1 MEEYKKRYE
10 RWLTSDA
17 VDEKTKAELQSISGD
32 EKEIQDRFYKDLE
45 FGTAGLRGVIAAGD
59 NRMNVYTVRR
69 ATQGLANYLLQKDPA
84 VVEKGVAIA
93 YDSRNQSDVFAR
105 ETAAVFNGNGIKAYV
120 FESLRPVPELSYTV
134 RKLGCKAGVVIT
146 ASHNPAK
153 YNGYKAYWEDGCQ
166 VPPPMDS
173 EIIDEVVKV
182 DIFDSIHKMERAE
195 AEKAGL
201 YVEIGEEIDSAY
213 IAEIKKRLIDPENL
227 KKCAADLKIVYT
239 PLHGTGNKPVRRIL
253 AECGFTQVHV
263 VPEQELPNGNF
274 PTVPLPN
281 PEDPRAL
288 EMACK
293 LGEQIDADLIVGT
306 DPDADRVG
314 IMVKTPEGYKT
325 FTGNMTGMLLTHYI
339 LDARKKTGTLP
350 ADGFVVKSIVTT
362 EMVRPMAEEYGVE
375 LRDVLTGFK
384 YIGQQILRSE
394 QTGKG
399 TFLFG
404 FEESYGYLCGTY
416 ARDKDAVSAAMLIC
430 EMAAI
435 CKSQGVSLIDH
446 LEALYQKYGYYKE
459 AVVSKAFEGIEGAAK
474 MKEIMAAMRANPKS
488 TYAGLKVV
496 AVEDYLP
503 GYKDYPKSDA
513 LRIRLEN
520 NCWVCV
526 RPSGTEPKIKFYF
539 GANGKS
545 AAEAE
550 ALLQALKAEM
560 TADM

>member
-1 MEEYKKRYE
+1 MEEYRERYE
-10 RWLTSDA
+10 RWLASDA
-17 VDEKTKAELQSISGD
+17 VDEATKAELLAIAGD
-32 EKEIQDRFYKDLE
+32 EKEIQERFYKDLE
-45 FGTAGLRGVIAAGD
+45 FGTAGLRGVIAAGA

-69 ATQGLANYLLQKDPA
+69 ATQGLANYLLLNDPA

-93 YDSRNQSDVFAR
+93 YDSRNMSDVFAR
-105 ETAAVFNGNGIKAYV
+105 ETAAVFNGNGIKTYV
-120 FESLRPVPELSYTV
+120 FESLRPVPELSYSV

-166 VPPPMDS
+166 VPPPMDG
-173 EIIDEVVKV
+173 EIIGEVMKV
-182 DIFDSIHKMERAE
+182 DIFDSIKKMERAE
-195 AEKAGL
+195 AEAAGL
-201 YVEIGEEIDSAY
+201 YIEIGEDVDAAY
-213 IAEIKKRLIDPENL
+213 IAEIKTRVIDPEAL
-227 KKCAADLKIVYT
+227 AKCAGDLKIVYT

-253 AECGFTQVHV
+253 AELGFTQVHV
-263 VPEQELPNGNF
+263 VPEQEMPDGNF
-274 PTVPLPN
+274 PTVPFPN
-281 PEDPRAL
+281 PEDYRAL
-288 EMACK
+288 EMARQ
-293 LGEQIDADLIVGT
+293 LGEKIDADLIVGT

-325 FTGNMTGMLLTHYI
+325 FTGNMTGMLQTHYI
-339 LDARKKTGTLP
+339 LDARKKTNNLP
-350 ADGFVVKSIVTT
+350 EDGFIVKSIVTT

-416 ARDKDAVSAAMLIC
+416 ARDKDAVSATMLIC

-435 CKSQGVSLIDH
+435 CKSKGVSLYEY
-446 LEALYQKYGYYKE
+446 LTTLYEKYGYYKE
-459 AVVSKAFEGIEGAAK
+459 AVVSMDFEGIEGAAK
-474 MKEIMAAMRANPKS
+474 MKEIMANMRSNPKDS
-488 TYAGLKVV
+488 YAGLKVV
-496 AVEDYLP
+496 AVEDYLT

-539 GANGKS
+539 GANGKT
-545 AAEAE
+545 AADAEAIT
-550 ALLQALKAEM
+550 QALKEDM
-560 TADM
+560 TAGV

>member
-1 MEEYKKRYE
+1 M
-10 RWLTSDA
+10 
-17 VDEKTKAELQSISGD
+17 
-32 EKEIQDRFYKDLE
+32 
-45 FGTAGLRGVIAAGD
+45 
-59 NRMNVYTVRR
+59 
-69 ATQGLANYLLQKDPA
+69 
-84 VVEKGVAIA
+84 
-93 YDSRNQSDVFAR
+93 
-105 ETAAVFNGNGIKAYV
+105 
-120 FESLRPVPELSYTV
+120 
-134 RKLGCKAGVVIT
+134 
-146 ASHNPAK
+146 
-153 YNGYKAYWEDGCQ
+153 
-166 VPPPMDS
+166 
-173 EIIDEVVKV
+173 
-182 DIFDSIHKMERAE
+182 
-195 AEKAGL
+195 
-201 YVEIGEEIDSAY
+201 
-213 IAEIKKRLIDPENL
+213 
-227 KKCAADLKIVYT
+227 
-239 PLHGTGNKPVRRIL
+239 
-253 AECGFTQVHV
+253 
-263 VPEQELPNGNF
+263 
-274 PTVPLPN
+274 
-281 PEDPRAL
+281 
-288 EMACK
+288 
-293 LGEQIDADLIVGT
+293 
-306 DPDADRVG
+306 
-314 IMVKTPEGYKT
+314 
-325 FTGNMTGMLLTHYI
+325 
-339 LDARKKTGTLP
+339 
-350 ADGFVVKSIVTT
+350 
-362 EMVRPMAEEYGVE
+362 
-375 LRDVLTGFK
+375 LTGFK

-526 RPSGTEPKIKFYF
+526 RPSGTEQKIKFYF
-539 GANGKS
+539 GANGKR

>member
-1 MEEYKKRYE
+1 MEEYKERYE
-10 RWLTSDA
+10 RWLSSEA
-17 VDEKTKAELQSISGD
+17 VDEATKEELRSIAGN
-32 EKEIQDRFYKDLE
+32 EKEIQERFYKDLE
-45 FGTAGLRGVIAAGD
+45 FGTAGLRGVIEAGA

-69 ATQGLANYLLQKDPA
+69 ATQGLANYFLKQDPEA
-84 VVEKGVAIA
+84 KEKGVAIA
-93 YDSRNQSDVFAR
+93 YDSRHQSDVFAR

-120 FESLRPVPELSYTV
+120 FESLRPTPELSYAV
-134 RKLGCKAGVVIT
+134 RHLGCKGGVVIT
-146 ASHNPAK
+146 ASHNPSK

-173 EIIDEVVKV
+173 EIIDEVEKV
-182 DIFDSIHKMERAE
+182 DIFDGIQVMPRQE

-201 YVEIGEEIDSAY
+201 YVEIGEAVDAPY
-213 IAEIKKRLIDPENL
+213 IEDIKRHRIDPDTL
-227 KKCAADLKIVYT
+227 SQCAKDLKIVYT
-239 PLHGTGNKPVRRIL
+239 PLHGTGNKLVRRVL

-263 VPEQELPNGNF
+263 VPEQELPDGDF
-274 PTVPLPN
+274 PTVPYPN
-281 PEDPRAL
+281 PEDVRAL
-288 EMACK
+288 ELARQ
-293 LGEQIDADLIVGT
+293 LGEKIDADLIVGT
-306 DPDADRVG
+306 DPDADRMG
-314 IMVKTPEGYKT
+314 IMVKTPEGYKP

-362 EMVRPMAEEYGVE
+362 EMVRPMTEEYGVE

-394 QTGKG
+394 QSGKG
-399 TFLFG
+399 SFLFG

-416 ARDKDAVSAAMLIC
+416 ARDKDAVSASMLIC

-435 CKSQGVSLIDH
+435 CKAQGVSLIDH

-459 AVVSKAFEGIEGAAK
+459 AVVSMAFEGIEGAAK
-474 MKEIMAAMRANPKS
+474 MKEIMAQMRSNPKAS
-488 TYAGLKVV
+488 YAGLKVV
-496 AVEDYLP
+496 AVEDYLA
-503 GYKDYPKSDA
+503 GFKDYPKSDA

-539 GANGKS
+539 GANGKT
-545 AAEAE
+545 AQEAE
-550 ALLQALKAEM
+550 ELTQALSKEM
-560 TADM
+560 TSGI